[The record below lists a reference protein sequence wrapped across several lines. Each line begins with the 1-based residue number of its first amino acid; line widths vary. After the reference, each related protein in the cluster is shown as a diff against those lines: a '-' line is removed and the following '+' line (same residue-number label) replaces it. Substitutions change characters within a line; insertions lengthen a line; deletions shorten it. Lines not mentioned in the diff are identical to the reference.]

1 MKKRSGVLPKT
12 FRSFILKRS
21 GVLPEKGIK
30 NDTKSFFKTIRYIRI
45 VFFLRKRKPS
55 PKGE

>member
-1 MKKRSGVLPKT
+1 MKKRYEVLPKT
-12 FRSFILKRS
+12 IRSFISKRYE
-21 GVLPEKGIK
+21 VLPEKGIK